1 MPAPPHRV
9 RVPCTS
15 AMVNY
20 IIDINTTTNATMTN
34 LMLATGVSLAYHL
47 CLRSSEYVTR
57 TIVPIDD
64 SHQFKTSEVEFML
77 NDGSFKLLASN
88 KLHCPYSAIKLVK
101 FSMLHAKNIRRDY
114 GVPIWFSATNTNNQS
129 VPFVKL
135 LYRWATTSRR
145 NDSDPFLSFR
155 SNSTLHCLLYK
166 NIQSALKA
174 SAQHFHMD
182 EAWFSTHSLRMS
194 VPTIAR
200 AAREPTSTILHIG
213 RWKSVPS
220 SLKYQ
225 EQSTAVNDHII
236 SIANNP
242 NYFTTEDIL
251 LSRTL
256 AAPTHSSNQTV
267 QRSTPT
273 VRRL

>member
-1 MPAPPHRV
+1 M
-9 RVPCTS
+9 RVPCTLD
-15 AMVNY
+15 MVNH
-20 IIDINTTTNATMTN
+20 IIEINTTINATMTN

-57 TIVPIDD
+57 TVVPIDD

-114 GVPIWFSATNTNNQS
+114 GVPIWFSATDKNNQS
-129 VPFVKL
+129 VPFVQL
-135 LYRWATTSRR
+135 LYRWATTSLR

-155 SNSTLHCLLYK
+155 SNKTLQCLLYK
-166 NIQSALKA
+166 HIQSALKA
-174 SAQHFHMD
+174 SAKHFNLD
-182 EAWFSTHSLRMS
+182 EAWFNTYSIRMS
-194 VPTIAR
+194 VPTIVR
-200 AAREPTSTILHIG
+200 AARKPTTTILHMG

-242 NYFTTEDIL
+242 TYFTTEDIL

-256 AAPTHSSNQTV
+256 AAPAHSSNQTV

-273 VRRL
+273 VRRF

>member
-1 MPAPPHRV
+1 
-9 RVPCTS
+9 
-15 AMVNY
+15 
-20 IIDINTTTNATMTN
+20 
-34 LMLATGVSLAYHL
+34 
-47 CLRSSEYVTR
+47 
-57 TIVPIDD
+57 
-64 SHQFKTSEVEFML
+64 
-77 NDGSFKLLASN
+77 
-88 KLHCPYSAIKLVK
+88 
-101 FSMLHAKNIRRDY
+101 MLHAKNIRSDY

-200 AAREPTSTILHIG
+200 AAREPTSTILQIG

-242 NYFTTEDIL
+242 TYFTTEDIL

-256 AAPTHSSNQTV
+256 AAPTHSSKETV

-273 VRRL
+273 VRRF